1 MKFFKLIKQSLI
13 SIFANKARSFLT
25 TLGIIIG
32 IGSVIG
38 LVALGN
44 GVQQEIKGEISSLGS
59 SRLNVVS
66 GSGFSRAS
74 NFASGQSN
82 APRQFG
88 QTQSLTKDD
97 LTSLESL
104 TFDKEFVSEVAG
116 SLTTNANI
124 KYNDKELL
132 STVVGVS
139 PKYFL
144 ISNLNIISGSVYNTR
159 ESYSAILGSKVA
171 KELFLE
177 EDPLNQTVNIRGT
190 EFNVV
195 GVLEEE
201 PESNFSA
208 NTPNYS
214 VFIPDYVALDL
225 IETKYYNS
233 FILTAVSEDKIE
245 QAKTQITDILL
256 KNHEIESSESAD
268 FSIITPQDLL
278 SVAGQITGVLTAL
291 LSGIAA
297 ISLLVGG
304 IGIMNIML
312 VSVTERTRE
321 IGLRKAV
328 GAKTFD
334 ILVQFLTE
342 ALLLTVIGGVFGI
355 VIGFLISSLAS
366 QALGFEGVITIDSI
380 LLAVGVSSFIGIVF
394 GLYPALKA
402 ARLNPI
408 DALRYE

>member
-1 MKFFKLIKQSLI
+1 M
-13 SIFANKARSFLT
+13 
-25 TLGIIIG
+25 
-32 IGSVIG
+32 IG

-116 SLTTNANI
+116 SLTTNANL

>member
-44 GVQQEIKGEISSLGS
+44 GVQKEIKGEISSLGS

-74 NFASGQSN
+74 NFASGQST

-139 PKYFL
+139 PQYFL

-225 IETKYYNS
+225 IDTKYYNS

-256 KNHEIESSESAD
+256 KNHQIESSESAD

>member
-171 KELFLE
+171 KELFIE

-225 IETKYYNS
+225 IDTKYYNS

-256 KNHEIESSESAD
+256 KNHQIESSESAD

>member
-1 MKFFKLIKQSLI
+1 
-13 SIFANKARSFLT
+13 
-25 TLGIIIG
+25 
-32 IGSVIG
+32 VIG

-97 LTSLESL
+97 LTTLESL

-116 SLTTNANI
+116 SLTTNANL

-312 VSVTERTRE
+312 GSVTERTRE